1 MTDHE
6 RLLVALVSGTDDA
19 PDAPFTT
26 SAVVAMLYEIGYE
39 RRNAIQHSASVER
52 VSA

>member
-6 RLLVALVSGTDDA
+6 RLLVALVSNTDDA
-19 PDAPFTT
+19 PDAPITT
-26 SAVVAMLYEIGYE
+26 SAVVTMLYEIGHE
-39 RRNAIQHSASVER
+39 RRTAMTSSVER

>member
-6 RLLVALVSGTDDA
+6 RLLVELVSNTDDA
-19 PDAPFTT
+19 PDGPFTT

-39 RRNAIQHSASVER
+39 QRRATQNLLER